1 MCKLFSSFVTIAAI
15 CMGVPNGARAALQ
28 TTVENTSATSAH
40 RPNVIV
46 ILSDDQG
53 YGDFSCHGNPIL
65 KTPALDKLN
74 GESIR
79 FSNFHVAPLCTPTRG
94 QLMSGME
101 AMRNKASTVL
111 TARGLMRRDILTMP
125 EVFAD
130 NGYRTGI
137 FGKWHL
143 GDAYPD
149 RPMDRGFEKCVW
161 TKGWGL
167 LSEMEFDN
175 DYYQTRYLDSLD
187 TCYAEKYCTDLWFD
201 EAMAWM
207 GEMAKEQQP
216 FFTYLAL
223 NAPHGPFHSP
233 EKNRKHYLGKVAD
246 DKVASIYGMVE
257 NIDENMA
264 KLDAWLEQQRLKE
277 NTLIIFMNDNGA
289 PKGLEMYNADMR
301 GWKGDVYDGGHRA
314 ACFIRWPNG
323 SFGRPTT
330 VGYPTAIHDLLPT
343 FIDLFDFSVPSG
355 YPPFDG
361 ISLVSVLE
369 RPMADHGSRMFVV
382 QYGNYP
388 KTQQYDGCVVWDAWR
403 LVGKDE
409 LYNLDEDPGQERNI
423 AKEYPDVVEQMKTY
437 YDAWWTGVAPG
448 IDEFV
453 PLIVGSEEEDSVIL
467 SCGFWEGGDVNT
479 QWAVA
484 NGAGGETGGQW
495 HIDVVKQGTYLL
507 ELSRWPFHLERQLT
521 QNGPSES
528 IAGTAL
534 RTGKSLPI
542 TYGCVQVDNSE
553 RITSS
558 AAAGAVTVNTKV
570 TLTKGSHLLKAFFKD
585 RNKNNVCGAYYVRV
599 SRLK

>member
-1 MCKLFSSFVTIAAI
+1 MCKLFSLFVTIAAI
-15 CMGVPNGARAALQ
+15 CVGVPNGARAVLQ
-28 TTVENTSATSAH
+28 TNVENTSATSAH
-40 RPNVIV
+40 RPNVII

-125 EVFAD
+125 EVFAN

-187 TCYAEKYCTDLWFD
+187 TCYAEKHCTDLWFD

-257 NIDENMA
+257 NIDE
-264 KLDAWLEQQRLKE
+264 
-277 NTLIIFMNDNGA
+277 T
-289 PKGLEMYNADMR
+289 
-301 GWKGDVYDGGHRA
+301 
-314 ACFIRWPNG
+314 
-323 SFGRPTT
+323 
-330 VGYPTAIHDLLPT
+330 
-343 FIDLFDFSVPSG
+343 
-355 YPPFDG
+355 
-361 ISLVSVLE
+361 
-369 RPMADHGSRMFVV
+369 
-382 QYGNYP
+382 
-388 KTQQYDGCVVWDAWR
+388 WR
-403 LVGKDE
+403 
-409 LYNLDEDPGQERNI
+409 N
-423 AKEYPDVVEQMKTY
+423 
-437 YDAWWTGVAPG
+437 
-448 IDEFV
+448 
-453 PLIVGSEEEDSVIL
+453 
-467 SCGFWEGGDVNT
+467 
-479 QWAVA
+479 
-484 NGAGGETGGQW
+484 
-495 HIDVVKQGTYLL
+495 
-507 ELSRWPFHLERQLT
+507 
-521 QNGPSES
+521 
-528 IAGTAL
+528 
-534 RTGKSLPI
+534 
-542 TYGCVQVDNSE
+542 
-553 RITSS
+553 
-558 AAAGAVTVNTKV
+558 
-570 TLTKGSHLLKAFFKD
+570 
-585 RNKNNVCGAYYVRV
+585 
-599 SRLK
+599 